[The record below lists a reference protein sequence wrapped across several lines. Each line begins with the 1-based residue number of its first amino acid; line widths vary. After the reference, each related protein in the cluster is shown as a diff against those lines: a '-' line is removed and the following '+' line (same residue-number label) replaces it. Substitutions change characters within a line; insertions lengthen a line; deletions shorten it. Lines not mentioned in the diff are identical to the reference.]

1 MNRLCFIL
9 FCFNILNGQ
18 VNGVVLDS
26 VSKEPIVYANV
37 ILQSEQIGVATN
49 FKGAFQIDNKNKL
62 GSDTL
67 LVSYV
72 GYKYQ
77 KIVVNHKKRDS
88 VYRFYLKE
96 DIELLDEV
104 IIKSSE
110 KLSKTTY
117 KIKSKGKKLIGHNI
131 KYNEEVIKLV
141 NNNKNTSGKLLNV
154 TFYFKSYESDFGQK
168 LPVHYRL
175 NFYYVDSISK
185 KPKDLVLLESDII
198 IKPEPKPELE
208 NKYKNRNKK
217 QAIKV
222 DLKNYNVKFPKEGLF
237 LGLQSINPSLTQPK
251 PGAFYVITPMLLQS
265 YVKKASTY
273 YRTLGG
279 ETYGNMKG
287 HIKNHYRDLIIDI
300 ELKYYEN

>member
-1 MNRLCFIL
+1 MNRFCLIL
-9 FCFNILNGQ
+9 FFINILNGQ
-18 VNGVVLDS
+18 INGVVLDS

-49 FKGAFQIDNKNKL
+49 FKGTFQINNKNNL

-72 GYKYQ
+72 GYKSQ
-77 KIVVNHKKRDS
+77 KIFINHIKRDS
-88 VYRFYLKE
+88 VYTVYLKE
-96 DIELLDEV
+96 DIQLLDEV
-104 IIKSSE
+104 IIKSSK
-110 KLSKTTY
+110 KLSQTIY

-141 NNNKNTSGKLLNV
+141 NNDKNTSGKLLNV
-154 TFYFKSYESDFGQK
+154 TFYFRSARSDYGPK
-168 LPVHYRL
+168 LPVHYRV
-175 NFYYVDSISK
+175 NFYCVDSISK

-198 IKPEPKPELE
+198 IKPED
-208 NKYKNRNKK
+208 NNKK
-217 QAIKV
+217 QDFEV
-222 DLKNYNVKFPKEGLF
+222 DLKNYNIKFPKEGLF
-237 LGLQSINPSLTQPK
+237 IGLQAINPSLTQPK
-251 PGAFYVITPMLLQS
+251 AGAFYLITPMLLKS

-287 HIKNHYRDLIIDI
+287 HIKNHFSDLIIDV
-300 ELKYYEN
+300 ELKYYKN

>member
-1 MNRLCFIL
+1 MNRFCFIL
-9 FCFNILNGQ
+9 FFTNILNAQ

-37 ILQSEQIGVATN
+37 ILKSEQIGVATN
-49 FKGAFQIDNKNKL
+49 FKGAFLINNKNSL
-62 GSDTL
+62 NSDTL
-67 LVSYV
+67 MASYV
-72 GYKYQ
+72 GYKTQ
-77 KIVVNHKKRDS
+77 KKVINHTKKDS
-88 VYRFYLKE
+88 IYTFFLKE
-96 DIELLDEV
+96 DLQLLNEV
-104 IIKSSE
+104 LIKSSK
-110 KLSKTTY
+110 KLSKGTY

-141 NNNKNTSGKLLNV
+141 NNDKNTSGKLLNV
-154 TFYFKSYESDFGQK
+154 TFYFRNYESDYGQK

-198 IKPEPKPELE
+198 IKPEDK
-208 NKYKNRNKK
+208 NKK
-217 QAIKV
+217 HPFEV
-222 DLKNYNVKFPKEGLF
+222 DLKNYNIKFPKEGLYI
-237 LGLQSINPSLTQPK
+237 GLQSINPSLTQPK
-251 PGAFYVITPMLLQS
+251 AGAFYVITPMLLES

-279 ETYGNMKG
+279 ETFANMKG
-287 HIKNHYRDLIIDI
+287 IKKNYYRDLIIDV